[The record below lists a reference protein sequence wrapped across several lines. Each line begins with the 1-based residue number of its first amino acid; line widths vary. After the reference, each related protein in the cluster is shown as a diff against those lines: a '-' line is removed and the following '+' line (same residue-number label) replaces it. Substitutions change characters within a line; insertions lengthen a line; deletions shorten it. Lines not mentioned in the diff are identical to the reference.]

1 MDDAGKTDPH
11 AQSVPE
17 TRAHSRQGTP
27 AAHPASPPATFYQC
41 STLSTE
47 NPVY

>member
-1 MDDAGKTDPH
+1 MDDAGKTDPR

-27 AAHPASPPATFYQC
+27 AAHPAPPPATFYQMQH
-41 STLSTE
+41 LK
-47 NPVY
+47 Y